1 MLLCALPDMPPPLP
15 SLPSQLVWK
24 SENFLKGAER
34 LRTQWA
40 LWAPFL
46 PSPPEYIHTPFAHC
60 AVLFRIG
67 LRCKSGM
74 TSN

>member
-1 MLLCALPDMPPPLP
+1 MLLCALPDMPPP
-15 SLPSQLVWK
+15 SQLVWQ
-24 SENFLKGAER
+24 SENFLKGAVR

-40 LWAPFL
+40 PWPPFL

-74 TSN
+74 TSD